1 MNLMIIVDSMK
12 SMNAAMMHAYRE
24 LFANATP
31 PASFDKLLE
40 EAPINEHGQRVI
52 DFMAYE
58 IEQEVYDRI
67 MEDTIKLYKI
77 KHKIWKNAFKFS
89 IDLGCSPRIKNKE
102 DGQGIE

>member
-1 MNLMIIVDSMK
+1 MKNVD
-12 SMNAAMMHAYRE
+12 AAMKHAYRQ

-40 EAPINEHGQRVI
+40 EAPIDEHGYKAI

-58 IEQEVYDRI
+58 IEKEVYDKI
-67 MEDTIKLYKI
+67 MEDTMKLYKI
-77 KHKIWKNAFKFS
+77 KHKIWKNAFRFS

-102 DGQGIE
+102 DKQNI